1 MILLFFIDI
10 LIQIMGN
17 QNDKVQH
24 GELAVTINHP
34 RLQNAKLSGEGKERL
49 LQVNLGVDEKEQ

>member
-1 MILLFFIDI
+1 
-10 LIQIMGN
+10 MGN
-17 QNDKVQH
+17 ENNKVQH

-34 RLQNAKLSGEGKERL
+34 RFQNAKLSGEGKERL

>member
-1 MILLFFIDI
+1 MNLLFFIDI

-17 QNDKVQH
+17 ENDKVQH

-34 RLQNAKLSGEGKERL
+34 RFQNAKLSGEGKERL